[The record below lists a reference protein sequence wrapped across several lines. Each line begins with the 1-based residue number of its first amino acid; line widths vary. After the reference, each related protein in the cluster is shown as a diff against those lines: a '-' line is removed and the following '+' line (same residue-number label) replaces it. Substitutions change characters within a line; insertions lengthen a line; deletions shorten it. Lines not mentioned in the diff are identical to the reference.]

1 VQRLSDKQGCERPD
15 RLKPAICK
23 NDYVY
28 ATVSLDGWAD
38 KDLHMTLTLQQALA
52 IAQTAL
58 AEGATQRF
66 LPLAVAVLDTAG
78 QPLAILRD
86 ERSSLHR
93 ADIAI
98 GKAAGCLAM
107 GFGGRELAKRA
118 AAMPQFISA
127 VGSIFPKGLVPVP
140 GGVLIRD
147 ADGTLLGAVG
157 ISGDTSDNDEVCALA
172 GIASV
177 DLIADTGA

>member
-1 VQRLSDKQGCERPD
+1 VFRLSDLEASEHPN
-15 RLKPAICK
+15 RLKPDICK

-38 KDLHMTLTLQQALA
+38 KDMYMILTLHQALS

-58 AEGATQRF
+58 AEGAKQGF

-78 QPLAILRD
+78 QPLAILRN

-118 AAMPQFISA
+118 AAMPHFISA
-127 VGSIFPKGLVPVP
+127 VGSIFPKGLIPVP
-140 GGVLIRD
+140 GGVLVRD

-157 ISGDTSDNDEVCALA
+157 ISGDTSDNDEICALA

-177 DLIADTGA
+177 DLIAETGA

>member
-58 AEGATQRF
+58 AEGATQGF

>member
-1 VQRLSDKQGCERPD
+1 VKA
-15 RLKPAICK
+15 AICK
-23 NDYVY
+23 SDYVY
-28 ATVSLDGWAD
+28 GWISLDGCLNA
-38 KDLHMTLTLQQALA
+38 KGNRMTLKLQQALTV
-52 IAQTAL
+52 AQTTL
-58 AEGATQRF
+58 AEGARQSF
-66 LPLAVAVLDTAG
+66 LPLSVAVLDTAG

-86 ERSSLHR
+86 ERTSLHR

-127 VGSIFPKGLVPVP
+127 VGQIFPKGLIPVP

-147 ADGTLLGAVG
+147 ANGSLIGAVG
-157 ISGDTSDNDEVCALA
+157 VSGDTSDNDEICALA
-172 GIASV
+172 GISAAGLV
-177 DLIADTGA
+177 ADTGA

>member
-1 VQRLSDKQGCERPD
+1 MDGRTERHIM
-15 RLKPAICK
+15 A
-23 NDYVY
+23 
-28 ATVSLDGWAD
+28 
-38 KDLHMTLTLQQALA
+38 LTLASALK
-52 IAQTAL
+52 IAQTSL
-58 AEGATQRF
+58 DQGAKDGF
-66 LPLAVAVLDTAG
+66 LPLAVAVLDLAG

-86 ERSSLHR
+86 ERSSLNR

-127 VGSIFPKGLVPVP
+127 VGQIFPKGMVPVP

-147 ADGTLLGAVG
+147 ASGQLLGAVG

-172 GIASV
+172 GIAAAGLV
-177 DLIADTGA
+177 ADTGA

>member
-1 VQRLSDKQGCERPD
+1 
-15 RLKPAICK
+15 
-23 NDYVY
+23 
-28 ATVSLDGWAD
+28 
-38 KDLHMTLTLQQALA
+38 MTLTLQQALT
-52 IAQTAL
+52 ITQTTL
-58 AEGATQRF
+58 AEGARNGF

-86 ERSSLHR
+86 ERTSLNR

-127 VGSIFPKGLVPVP
+127 VGSIFPKGLIPVP

-147 ADGTLLGAVG
+147 AGGQLLGAVG
-157 ISGDTSDNDEVCALA
+157 VSGDTSDNDEVCALA
-172 GIASV
+172 GIAAV
-177 DLIADTGA
+177 GLAADTGA